1 MTQLCPQA
9 SKVCCH
15 RCSLS
20 VHTFIAK
27 GAAREKTSLIF
38 FGVFT
43 LSYRFLLHLIRP
55 RVHGR
60 WQCGGGEASAGSAAG
75 DNSEKK
81 SPAGFPESGKVSYD
95 NLPPP
100 LCLTRSMPTPP
111 VMPRNE
117 SSQSFVC
124 FFDRQG
130 PEPGCQIQGAQKQR
144 GRASFP
150 R

>member
-1 MTQLCPQA
+1 MNAGMLSLSQARRELAVNRARQLVALHGSVAAARQALAAQLVTTPKRNPRQA
-9 SKVCCH
+9 SQN
-15 RCSLS
+15 L
-20 VHTFIAK
+20 
-27 GAAREKTSLIF
+27 
-38 FGVFT
+38 
-43 LSYRFLLHLIRP
+43 
-55 RVHGR
+55 
-60 WQCGGGEASAGSAAG
+60 
-75 DNSEKK
+75 
-81 SPAGFPESGKVSYD
+81 GKY
-95 NLPPP
+95 LMITYPPP